1 VNISPLDLN
10 KLLENFYAETSPKPS
25 ERRLQSISKDQAMEY
40 HTNTFKSIRLAV
52 NRHLHDVGRDFD
64 IVWDRAFKS
73 SNNVLDGRLEKNLQ
87 EGRARPTKH
96 KEVIPPA
103 DLQKMSQYLFSD
115 PNPVSL
121 RFRVWVLLSL
131 QFVSRG
137 LEFHEQLRV
146 NSIVFLRDENGME
159 YATLSHETK
168 QKNWQGV
175 VRNTKGKK
183 NVCYS
188 WCWLHVPRSF
198 IKAVYF

>member
-1 VNISPLDLN
+1 MP
-10 KLLENFYAETSPKPS
+10 
-25 ERRLQSISKDQAMEY
+25 KDQTMKY
-40 HTNTFKSIRLAV
+40 HTNTFKSINSAV
-52 NRHLHDVGRDFD
+52 NRHLHDVGRDVD
-64 IVWDRAFKS
+64 IVRDRAFKS
-73 SNNVLDGRLEKNLQ
+73 SNNVLDGRLKKNLL
-87 EGRARPTKH
+87 EGRARP
-96 KEVIPPA
+96 EVIPPA

-146 NSIVFLRDENGME
+146 DSIVLLRDENGME

-168 QKNWQGV
+168 QKKLAGRFRV

-183 NVCYS
+183 NECYS
-188 WCWLHVPRSF
+188 
-198 IKAVYF
+198 